1 MSRFTASLAATVGA
15 LSLTVALAPATGATT
30 STPATRA
37 ASWLASQASAGYVSS
52 GAGVDLADTIQV
64 ALALAD
70 PASGESAVGAKV
82 EHYLYTHAPSIVA
95 GIGTSDPGDLAF
107 LILSAHAYGVN
118 PKSFDKLNLVTKLEG
133 ELQGPK
139 ASAPGLYGTA
149 DPTYDGTIRQGLAM
163 AALKAAGVAI
173 PASAVNWL
181 KAQRCSSGA
190 FSSDV
195 ALNPCSGTP
204 ANYEGAD
211 TNSTGFALVGLS
223 AAGVAVPTATVNF
236 LKSDQNADGG
246 WGFYPTNT
254 SDPDSD
260 AYVTEGFE
268 CSSVKV
274 PFPSAKRG
282 VANLFSFEITSGAG
296 AGALS
301 YPGVAGANL
310 LATEQAVQVATGQ
323 PLWAVLDAG
332 AAKVIEA

>member
-1 MSRFTASLAATVGA
+1 MSRCTSALAATIGA
-15 LSLTVALAPATGATT
+15 LSLTVAMAPAVGAT
-30 STPATRA
+30 SAAPSTRA
-37 ASWLASQASAGYVSS
+37 ASWLASQVSAGYVPS
-52 GAGVDLADTIQV
+52 GSGVDVADTIQV

-70 PASGESAVGAKV
+70 PVLGQAAVGAKV

-95 GIGTSDPGDLAF
+95 GIGTADPGDLAF

-118 PKSFDKLNLVTKLEG
+118 PKSFNKLNLVTKLQG
-133 ELQGPK
+133 ELQGAK
-139 ASAPGLYGTA
+139 ARAPGLFGSA

-173 PASAVNWL
+173 PASATTWL

-195 ALNPCSGTP
+195 ALNPCSGAP

-211 TNSTGFALVGLS
+211 TNSTGFAVVGLA
-223 AAGVAVPTATVNF
+223 AAGVAVPTATLNF
-236 LKSDQNADGG
+236 VKSDQNADGG

-260 AYVTEGFE
+260 AYVLEGLE
-268 CSSVKV
+268 SSSGTVQ
-274 PFPSAKRG
+274 FPSAKRG
-282 VANLFSFEITSGAG
+282 VTNLFSFQITSGPG
-296 AGALS
+296 VGALS

-332 AAKVIEA
+332 AAKSIVA